1 MEKIW
6 ERYNPQVVET
16 KWQKIWAEQGAFHA
30 EAEARRPKYY
40 VLEMFPYP
48 SGRMHIGHARVYSIG
63 DVLARFKRMQG
74 FNVLHPMGWDAFGL
88 PAENAAIKHGVHP
101 AKWTMENIAVM
112 RSQLQRM
119 GYSLD
124 WRREVTTCLPEY
136 YRWEQLFFLK
146 FLEKGLA
153 YRRKAPQ
160 NWCESCHTVLANEQ
174 VIEGLCWRC
183 DSPVVQ
189 KELTQWFLR
198 ITDYAEELLRDLDTL
213 EGGWPERVVSMQ
225 RNWIG
230 KSIGAEIDFPLE
242 RPLSGEDKAIRVFTT
257 RQDTVFGAT
266 FISLAAEHPLVEK
279 LISGLGRGGPGRG
292 GSPQETQVRAFC
304 DKVRNMDR
312 LVRGAE
318 DLEKEGI
325 FTGAYCLNPCTGEKM
340 PVWVANFVLMGYGTG
355 AVMAVP
361 AHDQRDFDF
370 ARKYGLPVRVAIS
383 PPNASLDEQTM
394 TEAYVGPGVLIN
406 SGQFLGLDNE
416 SAKSAIADHLQ
427 EHNLGRR
434 AVNYRLRDWNISRQR
449 YWGAPIPVLYC
460 EACGVVPEQEENLP
474 VVLPLD
480 VQVHPDGRSPLP
492 EVREF
497 VEAACPRCGGPAR
510 RETDTMDTF
519 VESSWYFLRYTTPWE
534 NGQALKALAFKA
546 EDLAYWC
553 PVDQYIGGVEHAI
566 LHLLYARFW
575 VKALRDLG
583 YIAMDEPF
591 KALLAQ
597 GMVLK
602 EGAKMSKSK
611 GNMVSPDEMIERYG
625 ADAVRLFLLFAAPA
639 ERDLDWSDAGIE
651 GAQRFTHRLWRLVED
666 LQPVLIPAA
675 PCSSTAADVAAT
687 GLPEAAELR
696 HKEHATV
703 VKVESDIAER
713 FQFNTAI
720 AAIMELVNTLY
731 QAKDVLRT
739 SEAGARLLS
748 SALAATLAAL
758 APVTPHLCEEL
769 WQRMGHER
777 GLVHEPWSKH
787 DPTALVRDEVT
798 IVVQVNGK
806 VRSRLNV
813 PANTPDD
820 LVKERALAEENIQRY
835 LEGRNVAKMIVVPG
849 KLLNIVTVK

>member
-1 MEKIW
+1 METAW
-6 ERYNPQVVET
+6 ERYDPEVVET
-16 KWQKIWAEQGAFHA
+16 KWQQIWAQEGTFHS
-30 EAEARRPKYY
+30 EADPERPKYY

-48 SGRMHIGHARVYSIG
+48 SGRIHIGHARVYSIG

-101 AKWTMENIAVM
+101 AKWTLENIDAM

-124 WRREVTTCLPEY
+124 WRRELATCQPDY

-174 VIEGLCWRC
+174 VVDGLCWRC
-183 DSPVVQ
+183 DSQVVQ

-198 ITDYAEELLRDLDTL
+198 ITDYAEELLQDLDAL

-242 RPLSGEDKAIRVFTT
+242 QALSEKDKTIRVFTT

-266 FISLAAEHPLVEK
+266 FMSLAAEHPLVEK
-279 LISGLGRGGPGRG
+279 LIAGTPNEHR
-292 GSPQETQVRAFC
+292 VRAFC

-325 FTGAYCLNPCTGEKM
+325 FTGAYCLNPFSNEKM
-340 PVWVANFVLMGYGTG
+340 PIWVANFVLMGYGTG

-361 AHDQRDFDF
+361 AHDQRDLDF
-370 ARKYGLPVRVAIS
+370 ARKYNLPVQVVIR
-383 PPNASLDEQTM
+383 PPEADLDAGNMVQ
-394 TEAYVGPGVLIN
+394 AYADPGVLVN
-406 SGQFLGLDNE
+406 SGQFTGLNNE
-416 SAKSAIADHLQ
+416 QAKEVIADYLQ
-427 EHNLGRR
+427 KQGMGVR

-449 YWGAPIPVLYC
+449 FWGAPIPVLYC
-460 EACGVVPEQEENLP
+460 DVCGMVPEKEENLP
-474 VVLPLD
+474 VILPLD
-480 VQVHPDGRSPLP
+480 LRVRPDGRSPLP
-492 EVREF
+492 EAREF
-497 VEAACPRCGGPAR
+497 VEAVCPRCKGPAR

-519 VESSWYFLRYTTPWE
+519 VESSWYFLRYTAPWE
-534 NGQALKALAFKA
+534 NGQAFNA
-546 EDLAYWC
+546 EDLSYWC

-583 YIAMDEPF
+583 YIDMDEPF

-602 EGAKMSKSK
+602 GGAKMSKSK
-611 GNMVSPDEMIERYG
+611 GNVVSPDEMTQRYG

-651 GAQRFTHRLWRLVED
+651 GAQRFTHRLWRLAED
-666 LQPVLIPAA
+666 LAPVL
-675 PCSSTAADVAAT
+675 TAADPCSTTASDVAAA
-687 GLPEAAELR
+687 GLPQAAQLR
-696 HKEHATV
+696 HKEHATI
-703 VKVESDIAER
+703 VKVENDISER

-731 QAKDVLRT
+731 QTKDALRST
-739 SEAGARLLS
+739 EAGARLLS
-748 SALAATLAAL
+748 SAMATAL
-758 APVTPHLCEEL
+758 AVLSPVTPHLCEEL
-769 WQRMGHER
+769 WQRMGHKR
-777 GLVHEPWSKH
+777 SLAREPWPRH
-787 DPTALVRDEVT
+787 DPTALMRDEAT

-806 VRSRLNV
+806 VRGRLNV
-813 PANTPDD
+813 PADAADD
-820 LVKERALAEENIQRY
+820 FVKQQALASENIQRH
-835 LEGRNVAKMIVVPG
+835 LEGRTVAKMVVVPG
-849 KLLNIVTVK
+849 KLLNIVTAK